1 MEKKQRN
8 RVLTVLFIGVLMG
21 ALDVAIVGPA
31 LPSIQKYFGVGDR
44 AIAWVFSIYVLFNLV
59 GTPLIAKFSDLIGRR
74 TVYIIDVAVF
84 AAGSLLVAA
93 SPSFTLLLVGR
104 SIQGLAAGG
113 IFPIASAVIGD
124 TFPAEQRGSALGLI
138 GAVFGIAFLIGP
150 VLGGV
155 LLIFGWQWLFLVN
168 LPIAALV
175 IYLSLRMLPASAPQA
190 KVAIDWLGMTAL
202 GGGLAALAF
211 GVNRI
216 DTAAFLPSLLS
227 VGVWPFLAASLA
239 LLAGF
244 VMRER
249 VAANPVVRLDLFRN
263 RQMTLAYLLSAG
275 AGLGESSLVFIPAL
289 AVAGLGV
296 SSSQSSFMLLPFVLV
311 MAVGSPLAGRLL
323 DQLGSRWVV
332 LGGSALLAMGMVML
346 GLSSAQLSL
355 FLLSGVLIA
364 LGLSALL
371 GAPIRYIMLNEAS
384 PADRSSAQW
393 VVTLFGSIG
402 QLMGG
407 AVVGAVVAS
416 RGGGATGY
424 ESAYLA
430 IGGVSALLVLAALG
444 LKNRAS
450 EIATVLRNE
459 KLKAAAAP
467 EVQAE

>member
-8 RVLTVLFIGVLMG
+8 QTLTVLFIGVLMG

-74 TVYIIDVAVF
+74 TVYILDVAVF

-93 SPSFTLLLVGR
+93 STSFPMLLVGR

-113 IFPIASAVIGD
+113 IFPVASAMIGD

-138 GAVFGIAFLIGP
+138 GAVFGIAFLVGP
-150 VLGGV
+150 ILGGV

-168 LPIAALV
+168 LPVAALV
-175 IYLSLRMLPASAPQA
+175 IYLSLRLLPRSAPQG
-190 KVAIDWLGMTAL
+190 KVAIDWLGMSAL

-216 DTAAFLPSLLS
+216 DTAAFLPSLISINVLPYL
-227 VGVWPFLAASLA
+227 VGSLV
-239 LLAGF
+239 LLVAF
-244 VMRER
+244 VLRER
-249 VAANPVVRLDLFRN
+249 VAPNPAVRLDLFRN
-263 RQMTLAYLLSAG
+263 RQMTLAYMLSAG

-289 AVAGLGV
+289 AIAGLGV
-296 SSSQSSFMLLPFVLV
+296 SASMSSFMLLPIVLV

-323 DQLGSRWVV
+323 DKFGSRWVV
-332 LGGSALLAMGMVML
+332 MGGSALLALGMVIL
-346 GLSSAQLSL
+346 GLSSSQVAL
-355 FLLSGVLIA
+355 FFIAGVLIA

-371 GAPIRYIMLNEAS
+371 GAPIRYIMLNEAA
-384 PADRSSAQW
+384 PVDRSSAQG

-430 IGGVSALLVLAALG
+430 IGAVSALLVLATLW
-444 LKNRAS
+444 LKNRTS
-450 EIATVLRNE
+450 EKETVQRNE
-459 KLKAAAAP
+459 SMGVSGAP
-467 EVQAE
+467 KVQPE